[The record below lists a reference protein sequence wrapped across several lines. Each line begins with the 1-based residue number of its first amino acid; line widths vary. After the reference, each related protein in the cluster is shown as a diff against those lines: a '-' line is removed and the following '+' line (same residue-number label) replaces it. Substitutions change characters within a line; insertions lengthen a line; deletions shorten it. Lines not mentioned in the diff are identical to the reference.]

1 MSSPKRKRDVPVL
14 FWVSA
19 DEMELIQQKM
29 AQFGAV
35 DKVSHQLSRYA
46 IMRKTA

>member
-19 DEMELIQQKM
+19 DEMELIQQKWHSLG
-29 AQFGAV
+29 Q
-35 DKVSHQLSRYA
+35 
-46 IMRKTA
+46 KT